1 MRIERHGPRRDVSI
15 IGVSGRD
22 KSLLHHLF
30 DLLLSL
36 LLELLIFIFC
46 VPFIFILVK
55 GVPTGVIVVL
65 LSLGLGKE
73 LVV

>member
-1 MRIERHGPRRDVSI
+1 MRIERHGSGRDVSI

-55 GVPTGVIVVL
+55 GVPTGVTETLRIL
-65 LSLGLGKE
+65 RCA
-73 LVV
+73 